1 MGCSRK
7 PVVKPIRPEFSSG
20 PCPKRPGWEFNKIL
34 KLAWLGR
41 SHRAPGPK
49 NQLGQLIKMTSDI
62 LKIPSDYKVGVVP
75 ASNTGAFEMAM
86 WTMLGKRP
94 VDMLI
99 WESFGAAWA
108 NDATQQ
114 LKLADCRILSSE
126 YGSLPDLNQVRKN
139 SDICFTMNGTTS
151 GTRVPDLNFISCERK
166 GLTFCDATS
175 AMFAQDLDW
184 SKLDATT
191 FSWQKSMGSEGAHGM
206 IILSPKAVQRLES
219 YDPNRPIPK
228 IFRLTKD
235 SKLIEEIF
243 SGSTINT
250 PSMLCVA
257 DALDSLLWIKEIGG
271 LSSTVK
277 RSHNN
282 FNILQKWIDQQYW
295 IENLV
300 ENPVQ
305 RSNTSVCLK
314 IVTQEFLSLTESA
327 KRKFILQMAQLLEIE
342 GVAYDIVGHRDAPPS
357 LRIWCGPTVNSE
369 DLEALLP
376 WLKWA
381 YFNSFK

>member
-20 PCPKRPGWEFNKIL
+20 PCPKRPGWDFNKIL
-34 KLAWLGR
+34 NLAWLGR

-277 RSHNN
+277 RSYNN

-381 YFNSFK
+381 YFNAFK